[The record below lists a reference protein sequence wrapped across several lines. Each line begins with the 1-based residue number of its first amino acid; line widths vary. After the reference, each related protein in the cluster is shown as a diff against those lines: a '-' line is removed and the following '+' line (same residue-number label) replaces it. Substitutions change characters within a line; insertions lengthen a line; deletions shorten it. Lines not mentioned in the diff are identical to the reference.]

1 MPKPSATLVL
11 SFSLHSRDLTGLKPR
26 TPNLKLKQKGRK
38 MRSLRFFSS
47 NLTRIHKTLVP
58 NPSISSSIQSSN
70 SFYLTPTRNYTTPS
84 QESTKQAPS
93 EKVSAIV
100 DELSGLTL
108 LEVMDLTEV
117 LRQKLDVKEM
127 PIMAM
132 MMPGMGFGGAMR
144 GAGKGGAAGPGK
156 GEEKKEEK
164 MVFDVKLE
172 GFDAAAKIKV
182 IKEVRG
188 FTDLGLK
195 EAKDLVE
202 KAPTLLK
209 KGVTKEEAEK
219 IIRKMKEVGAKV
231 SME

>member
-1 MPKPSATLVL
+1 M
-11 SFSLHSRDLTGLKPR
+11 R
-26 TPNLKLKQKGRK
+26 KLWV
-38 MRSLRFFSS
+38 FSS
-47 NLTRIHKTLVP
+47 HLARIQKTLHQ
-58 NPSISSSIQSSN
+58 NPSISSSIQSLN
-70 SFYLTPTRNYTTPS
+70 NINLIFTRNYTTPS
-84 QESTKQAPS
+84 HESTKQAPS
-93 EKVSAIV
+93 EKVAAIV

-117 LRQKLDVKEM
+117 LRQKMDVKEM
-127 PIMAM
+127 PIMAV
-132 MMPGMGFGGAMR
+132 MMPGMGFGGAMK
-144 GAGKGGAAGPGK
+144 GAGKGGAGGPGK
-156 GEEKKEEK
+156 GEEQEEK
-164 MVFDVKLE
+164 LVFDVKLE

-219 IIRKMKEVGAKV
+219 IIQKMKEVGAKV

>member
-1 MPKPSATLVL
+1 MRTLGYFC
-11 SFSLHSRDLTGLKPR
+11 SHISRIR
-26 TPNLKLKQKGRK
+26 
-38 MRSLRFFSS
+38 
-47 NLTRIHKTLVP
+47 KTLNR
-58 NPSISSSIQSSN
+58 NPSVSSSIQSSN
-70 SFYLTPTRNYTTPS
+70 NINLTFTQDYTTPS
-84 QESTKQAPS
+84 QESTKQASS
-93 EKVSAIV
+93 EKVAAIV
-100 DELSGLTL
+100 DELTGLTL
-108 LEVMDLTEV
+108 LEVTDLTEV
-117 LRQKLDVKEM
+117 LRQKMGFKEM

-132 MMPGMGFGGAMR
+132 MMPGMGFGGAMIR
-144 GAGKGGAAGPGK
+144 AGKHGTSGPGK

-164 MVFDVKLE
+164 MVFDLKLE

-202 KAPTLLK
+202 KTPTLMK

-219 IIRKMKEVGAKV
+219 IIQKMKEVGAKV

>member
-1 MPKPSATLVL
+1 
-11 SFSLHSRDLTGLKPR
+11 
-26 TPNLKLKQKGRK
+26 
-38 MRSLRFFSS
+38 MRHLRFICSHLSRINRTHHQSS
-47 NLTRIHKTLVP
+47 RLLRSFQLVNEFDPSLTRAYSTA
-58 NPSISSSIQSSN
+58 
-70 SFYLTPTRNYTTPS
+70 
-84 QESTKQAPS
+84 QEPRQAAS
-93 EKVSAIV
+93 EKVTTIV
-100 DELSGLTL
+100 DELTGLTL

-117 LRQKLDVKEM
+117 LRKKMDINEM
-127 PIMAM
+127 PTMAV
-132 MMPGMGFGGAMR
+132 MMPGMGFGGAMK
-144 GAGKGGAAGPGK
+144 GAGKGGAGGPGK

-209 KGVTKEEAEK
+209 KGVTKDEAEK
-219 IIRKMKEVGAKV
+219 IIAKMKEVGAKV
-231 SME
+231 TME

>member
-1 MPKPSATLVL
+1 M
-11 SFSLHSRDLTGLKPR
+11 R
-26 TPNLKLKQKGRK
+26 NLRL
-38 MRSLRFFSS
+38 FSS
-47 NLTRIHKTLVP
+47 HLTRIRKTLHQNP
-58 NPSISSSIQSSN
+58 NISSAIQSLNNVNHTFS
-70 SFYLTPTRNYTTPS
+70 RNYTTPS

-93 EKVSAIV
+93 NKVAAIV

-127 PIMAM
+127 PIMAV
-132 MMPGMGFGGAMR
+132 MMPGMGFAGAMR
-144 GAGKGGAAGPGK
+144 GAGKGGAGGPGK

-219 IIRKMKEVGAKV
+219 IIQKMKEVGAKV

>member
-1 MPKPSATLVL
+1 
-11 SFSLHSRDLTGLKPR
+11 
-26 TPNLKLKQKGRK
+26 
-38 MRSLRFFSS
+38 MRHLRFICSRLSRINRTHHQSS
-47 NLTRIHKTLVP
+47 RLLRSFRSVNEFDLGLTRGY
-58 NPSISSSIQSSN
+58 S
-70 SFYLTPTRNYTTPS
+70 TTA
-84 QESTKQAPS
+84 QEPKRAPS

-100 DELSGLTL
+100 DEITGLTL

-117 LRQKLDVKEM
+117 LRKKLDINEM
-127 PIMAM
+127 PIMAV
-132 MMPGMGFGGAMR
+132 MMPGMGFSGAAR
-144 GAGKGGAAGPGK
+144 GAGKGGAGGPGK

-209 KGVTKEEAEK
+209 KGVTKDEAEK
-219 IIRKMKEVGAKV
+219 IMAKMKEVGAKV
-231 SME
+231 TME